1 MAPVESAEALTLLSM
16 AVSVGLLA
24 VTAALWRS
32 SRARSA
38 GLDAALEE
46 VREGQRIA
54 RDELRHREAVLA
66 AIPDLLFEIDQEGRY
81 LTVKASRE
89 ELLAAPAAT
98 LLGRRVDDVLPPSAA
113 ATVHE
118 ALAGAAAAG
127 SDYGRVIELQLPT
140 GVHWFELSVA
150 RRSGGD
156 GVPPT
161 FVVLSRD
168 ITARRRVQAAA
179 DEQRRETEIIL
190 RTAIDGFMVVDRS
203 SRIVEANDS
212 ACAIL
217 GYERHELLGMPV
229 ARIEATMGPA
239 DVEAMTGRIV
249 REGRVRFSTRHR
261 RKDGRLVE
269 IEASAQHVP
278 VGDGRIVSFF
288 RDVTAQRQAEEQLRQ
303 SQKMEAVGQLA
314 GGVAHDFNNL
324 LTVILTAGG
333 FALRAAPPSG
343 QLHEDIEAMCVA
355 ARKAQDVT
363 RQLLAFSHQL
373 VLEPK
378 VTDLN
383 ALVREVAPMLGRL
396 LDVRVAVDLRL
407 QPGSLGSLVD
417 PGKIQQV
424 ILNLALNAQDAM
436 TSGGTVTIETAA
448 VEDTDEAIPVHG
460 HRFRGPAVR
469 VAVEDT
475 GEGIPPDLMPRI
487 FEPFFTTKPVGKG
500 TGLGLPMVLGT
511 VEQSGGFIRVQSTPG
526 RGTRFE
532 LFFPRV
538 SVLPQAPSKGPGPDG
553 EAPVATPAV
562 TVLVVEDE
570 PEVRRLVARAL
581 ASAGHEVLEA
591 GGLAEALRAVDGA
604 RRPPRLLVTDV
615 RMPDHTGPEVAAA
628 VAARVPGVRT
638 LYVSGYSTEVVEE
651 HGVVPEG
658 VSFLHKPFSPE
669 DLVRKVAGILEAGR
683 ATRPGAEHAAART
696 EGTPVVD

>member
-1 MAPVESAEALTLLSM
+1 MVRVESAEALTLLSM
-16 AVSVGLLA
+16 AVSVALLV

-32 SRARSA
+32 FRARSA

-46 VREGQRIA
+46 VREGQRVA
-54 RDELRHREAVLA
+54 RDELRHREAILA
-66 AIPDLLFEIDQEGRY
+66 AIPDLLFELDGDGRY

-89 ELLAAPAAT
+89 ELLAAPPSA
-98 LLGRRVDDVLPPSAA
+98 LLGRTVRDVLPPAA
-113 ATVHE
+113 ATTIHE
-118 ALAGAAAAG
+118 ALAGALVEG
-127 SDYGRVIELQLPT
+127 SDYGRIIELPLPSGT
-140 GVHWFELSVA
+140 RWFELSVA
-150 RRSGGD
+150 RRSSED
-156 GVPPT
+156 GTAPT

-168 ITARRRVQAAA
+168 VTARRRVELVA
-179 DEQRRETEIIL
+179 DQQRREMEIIL

-212 ACAIL
+212 ACEIL
-217 GYERHELLGMPV
+217 GYERSELLGMPV
-229 ARIEATMGPA
+229 ARIEAVMGPA
-239 DVEAMTGRIV
+239 DVEAMTTRIT
-249 REGRVRFSTRHR
+249 REGRVRFATRHR

-269 IEASAQHVP
+269 VEASAQHVP
-278 VGDGRIVSFF
+278 LGDGRIVTFF
-288 RDVTAQRQAEEQLRQ
+288 RDVTAQRLAEDQLRQ
-303 SQKMEAVGQLA
+303 SQKMEAVGLLA

-333 FALRAAPPSG
+333 FALRAAPPTG
-343 QLHEDIEAMCVA
+343 QLHDDIEAMCAA

-363 RQLLAFSHQL
+363 RQLLAFSHQQ
-373 VLEPK
+373 VLEPRL
-378 VTDLN
+378 TDLN
-383 ALVREVAPMLGRL
+383 ALVEEVAQMLGRL

-407 QPGSLGSLVD
+407 QAGPLGSLVD

-436 TSGGTVTIETAA
+436 TSGGTIVIETAA
-448 VEDTDEAIPVHG
+448 VEGTDEAVPVHG

-475 GEGIPPDLMPRI
+475 GEGIPPEAMPRI

-511 VEQSGGFIRVQSTPG
+511 VEQSGGYIRVESSPG
-526 RGTRFE
+526 KGTRFE

-538 SVLPQAPSKGPGPDG
+538 SALPEAPSRSPAQDG
-553 EAPVATPAV
+553 EPPAPAPAV

-581 ASAGHEVLEA
+581 ARAGHEVLEA
-591 GGLAEALRAVDGA
+591 GGLDEALRAVAEA
-604 RRPPRLLVTDV
+604 RRPPALLVTDV
-615 RMPDHTGPEVAAA
+615 RMPDHSGPEVAAA

-669 DLVRKVAGILEAGR
+669 DLVRKVTGILEA
-683 ATRPGAEHAAART
+683 
-696 EGTPVVD
+696 